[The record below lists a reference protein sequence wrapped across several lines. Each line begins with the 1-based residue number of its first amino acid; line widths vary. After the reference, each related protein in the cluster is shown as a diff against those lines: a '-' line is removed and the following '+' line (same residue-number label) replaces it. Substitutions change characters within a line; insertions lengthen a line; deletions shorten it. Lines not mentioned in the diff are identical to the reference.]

1 MSVYS
6 TRLGHTVLD
15 PQTAFSLN
23 FFRFMTIISLTAWS
37 GEMRLREHLR
47 RRYKMG

>member
-1 MSVYS
+1 MGVYS

-15 PQTAFSLN
+15 PQTAFSLYF

-37 GEMRLREHLR
+37 GEMRLREHPQTAL
-47 RRYKMG
+47 